1 MDERDG
7 HYDAYPM
14 ASDGPPRSGQ
24 QADTGDAAGPPGLE
38 ATGERLIPEAYAGS
52 VVLAEH
58 LARYRLA
65 ARLARGRDVLDAAC
79 GEGYGSAMLAAAGA
93 ASVVGIDIDAPT
105 VAHARDAHGIDAR
118 EGDVSRLPFDDATF
132 DLVVSFETIE
142 HVAEPEAALDE
153 FRRVLSPGGVLVVS
167 TPNTDEYLED
177 NPYHLHELTLTQ
189 FTEALASR
197 FATVEMRYQQTFLT
211 TAVLRRSSL
220 HSDDAQPLEAEFG
233 KVAGVAPERALYGVA
248 ICGAEAVPDAGGD
261 VVVASDVHE
270 AHNLA
275 AQMRAWIERA
285 HNAERIQKAW
295 EERAT
300 TAEQVRENLEDAV
313 ARLEDHSADLARR
326 LEVVYSSTSW
336 KVTRPLRSLRG
347 NS

>member
-7 HYDAYPM
+7 HYDGSPM
-14 ASDGPPRSGQ
+14 AADGSTTPGQ
-24 QADTGDAAGPPGLE
+24 QAERGLAAGTPALE

-52 VVLAEH
+52 LVLAEH

-65 ARLARGRDVLDAAC
+65 ARLAHGRRVLDAAC

-93 ASVVGIDIDAPT
+93 VSVVGIDIDAAT

-118 EGDVSRLPFDDATF
+118 EGDVSRLPFDDRTL

-153 FRRVLSPGGVLVVS
+153 FRRVLAPGGILVVS

-189 FTEALASR
+189 FVDALQSR
-197 FATVEMRYQQTFLT
+197 FVTVEMRYQQTFLT
-211 TAVLRRSSL
+211 TAVLREPSL
-220 HSDDAQPLEAEFG
+220 RSDDAQPLDAEFA

-248 ICGAEAVPDAGGD
+248 LCSDTAIPNAGGD
-261 VVVASDVHE
+261 VVIASDVHE

-275 AQMRAWIERA
+275 DLLRAWTERA
-285 HNAERIQKAW
+285 TNAERIQQDW
-295 EERAT
+295 EARAT
-300 TAEQVRENLEDAV
+300 RAEQTVEEV
-313 ARLEDHSADLARR
+313 GARLAETDRQNQQLVSMLD
-326 LEVVYSSTSW
+326 VVYGSTSW
-336 KVTRPLRSLRG
+336 KVTRPLRALRR
-347 NS
+347 NA